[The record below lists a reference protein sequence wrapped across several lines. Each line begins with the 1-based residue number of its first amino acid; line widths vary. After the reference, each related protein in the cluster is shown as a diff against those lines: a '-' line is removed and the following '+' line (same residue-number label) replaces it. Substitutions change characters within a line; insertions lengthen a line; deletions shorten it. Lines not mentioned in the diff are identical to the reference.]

1 MTRAGLLSA
10 EEERELALAI
20 RAGRRAAS
28 AVVLPGDGEERNR
41 AEVGRLLSVSRERVR
56 QIELE
61 AFERLRRAARVQGLG
76 ELVG

>member
-1 MTRAGLLSA
+1 MAKAR
-10 EEERELALAI
+10 
-20 RAGRRAAS
+20 AS
-28 AVVLPGDGEERNR
+28 AARVLLGALTPHQQRVVRLRFGLDDGEERNR